1 MPMTP
6 EQVRL
11 VQESFRDVFPV
22 RATAA
27 RIFYE
32 RLFAIDPEVR
42 TMFAADDMAKQG
54 AMLMT
59 ALSFVLH
66 GLDRLDTILPTV
78 RGLAQRHVHYG
89 VEDRHYALVGQ
100 ALIETL
106 AAALG
111 SAFTGEVRAAWQA
124 AYATLERVM
133 IEAAGDEAV
142 AA

>member
-1 MPMTP
+1 MTP

-22 RATAA
+22 RASAA

-32 RLFAIDPEVR
+32 RLFALDPAVR
-42 TMFAADDMAKQG
+42 DMFAADDLTKQG
-54 AMLMT
+54 TMLMT

-78 RGLAQRHVHYG
+78 RNLAQRHVHYG
-89 VEDRHYALVGQ
+89 VEERHYDIVGQ

-111 SAFTGEVRAAWQA
+111 SAFTAEVRAAWEA
-124 AYATLERVM
+124 AYATVQAEM
-133 IEAAGDEAV
+133 IKAAAEETL

>member
-1 MPMTP
+1 MTP

-22 RATAA
+22 RASAA

-32 RLFAIDPEVR
+32 RLFALDPAVR
-42 TMFAADDMAKQG
+42 DMFPADDLTKQG
-54 AMLMT
+54 TMLMT

-66 GLDRLDTILPTV
+66 GLDRLESILPTV
-78 RGLAQRHVHYG
+78 RSLAQRHVHYG
-89 VEDRHYALVGQ
+89 VEERHYAIVGQ
-100 ALIETL
+100 ALIDTL

-111 SAFTGEVRAAWQA
+111 TAFTAQVRAAWEA
-124 AYATLERVM
+124 AYATVQAEM
-133 IEAAGDEAV
+133 IKAATEETL

>member
-1 MPMTP
+1 MTP

-27 RIFYE
+27 RIFYQ
-32 RLFAIDPEVR
+32 RLFAIAPEVR
-42 TMFAADDMAKQG
+42 AMFAADDMDKQG

-66 GLDRLDTILPTV
+66 GLDRLEIILPTV
-78 RGLAQRHVHYG
+78 RSLARRHVHYG
-89 VEDRHYALVGQ
+89 VEERHYAIVGQ

-111 SAFTGEVRAAWQA
+111 SAFTAEVRAAWQA
-124 AYATLERVM
+124 AYATVQTVM
-133 IEAAGDEAV
+133 IKAAAEESL

>member
-1 MPMTP
+1 MTP

-22 RATAA
+22 RAAAA
-27 RIFYE
+27 RIFYD
-32 RLFAIDPEVR
+32 RLFAMDADMR
-42 TMFAADDMAKQG
+42 AMFASGDMAKQG

-66 GLDRLDTILPTV
+66 GLDRLETILPTV
-78 RGLAQRHVHYG
+78 RSLAQRHVHYG
-89 VEDRHYALVGQ
+89 VEERHYALVGQ

-106 AAALG
+106 AASLG
-111 SAFTGEVRAAWQA
+111 SAFTAEVRTAWQA
-124 AYATLERVM
+124 AYATLQSVM
-133 IEAAGDEAV
+133 IKAAAEEAL